1 MEKKNNLLLTF
12 MKKRKVK
19 IIPTIIASLF
29 MIVIIAIIVVV
40 MMYFNGI
47 KAVSKKSVEVT
58 FVVNENETFST
69 LADDLKKSD
78 LIKSELFYKIYVKL
92 NKPNGLQKGT
102 YKLNKNMDVKNIV
115 KVLGNG
121 SKYVET
127 NRITFK
133 EGKNMRTYIKLIA
146 EKTGIKEEDIIAKLK
161 DTAYLDKLI
170 TKYWFLK
177 ADIKNPNLYYS
188 LEGYLYPDTYEFKKD
203 ASIEEIIETMLNN
216 TDKKLK
222 KYESNL
228 LNNNYSIH
236 EIITLASIVELES
249 VGNDRA
255 GVAGVFFNRLN
266 AKQTL
271 GSDVTTY
278 YGAKIDM
285 SERDLYQAELAAIN
299 GYNTRVSSMAGKL
312 PIGPICNPSVLSI
325 EAVLNPTK
333 SDYFYFVAD
342 KNKKVYFTKTYNEH
356 LATIQNLK
364 SKGLW
369 YTYNN

>member
-1 MEKKNNLLLTF
+1 
-12 MKKRKVK
+12 MKRRKVK
-19 IIPTIIASLF
+19 IIPTIIATLF
-29 MIVIIAIIVVV
+29 LLTIIAVVVVV

-47 KAVSKKSVEVT
+47 KSVSKKSVEVK
-58 FVVNENETFST
+58 FIVNENETFST

-78 LIKSELFYKIYVKL
+78 LIRSELFYKIYVKF
-92 NKPNGLQKGT
+92 NKPTGLQKGT
-102 YKLNKNMDVKNIV
+102 YKLNKNMDVKKIV
-115 KVLGNG
+115 NVLGNG
-121 SKYVET
+121 TKYIET
-127 NRITFK
+127 NKITFK
-133 EGKNMRTYIKLIA
+133 EGKNMRSYIKLIS
-146 EKTGIKEEDIIAKLK
+146 EKTGIKEAEIIAKLK

-177 ADIKNPNLYYS
+177 ADIKNTKLYYS

-203 ASIEEIIETMLNN
+203 ATIEEIFETMLDN

-222 KYESNL
+222 KYESSLMNSK
-228 LNNNYSIH
+228 YSIH
-236 EIITLASIVELES
+236 ELITLASIVELES

-255 GVAGVFFNRLN
+255 GVAGVFYNRLN
-266 AKQTL
+266 SNQQL

-278 YGAKIDM
+278 YGANVDM
-285 SERDLYQAELAAIN
+285 GERDLYQAELNAVN
-299 GYNTRVSSMAGKL
+299 GYNTRVGAMAGKL
-312 PIGPICNPSVLSI
+312 PIGPICNPSILSI

-333 SDYFYFVAD
+333 SNYFFFVAD
-342 KNKKVYFTKTYNEH
+342 KNKKVYYSKTYSEH